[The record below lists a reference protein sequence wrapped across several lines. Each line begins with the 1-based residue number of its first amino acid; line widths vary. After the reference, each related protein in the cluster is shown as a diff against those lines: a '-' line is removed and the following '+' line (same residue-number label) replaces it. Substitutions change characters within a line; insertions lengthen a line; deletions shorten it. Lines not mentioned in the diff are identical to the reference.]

1 VPTYVALLRGVNV
14 GGRAQVAMPALRD
27 AVTALGH
34 EDVGTYIQS
43 GNVVFR
49 SSSRAAG
56 RIAAGLERGIEE
68 QFGMDVTVVIR
79 TAAELARVARSNPF
93 LAAGADPKTLHVGFL
108 AGRPTA
114 AAVARLD
121 PQHAPPDEFVV
132 RGREVFLRYPNGL
145 GRSKLTNDYFE
156 RRLRSAITVRSWGTV
171 TKLVEMSGD
180 RPG

>member
-14 GGRAQVAMPALRD
+14 GGRAQVAMPALRE

-34 EDVGTYIQS
+34 EDVATYIQS

-56 RIAAGLERGIEE
+56 KIAAGLERGVEE
-68 QFGMDVTVVIR
+68 RFGMDVTVVIR
-79 TAAELARVARSNPF
+79 TARELARVARSNPF
-93 LAAGADPKTLHVGFL
+93 LAAGADPKTLHVGCL

-114 AAVARLD
+114 AAVGRLD

-132 RGREVFLRYPNGL
+132 RGREVSALPARPRALEADDRLLRAPAGDGDDRAQL
-145 GRSKLTNDYFE
+145 GH
-156 RRLRSAITVRSWGTV
+156 
-171 TKLVEMSGD
+171 GD
-180 RPG
+180 EARGDVG